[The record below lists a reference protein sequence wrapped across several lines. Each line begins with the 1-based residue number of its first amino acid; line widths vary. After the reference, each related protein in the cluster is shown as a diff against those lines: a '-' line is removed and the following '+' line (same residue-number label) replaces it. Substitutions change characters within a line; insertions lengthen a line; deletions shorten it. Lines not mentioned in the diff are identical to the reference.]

1 MSSRLVFTRIP
12 RAILSTRGLKP
23 INVRY
28 FSATQSLLN
37 EVDTKKLIMQMRK
50 ETSLPLKNCREA
62 LVETVWTRLYIFINW
77 LLIIKNWDFEA
88 AKLYLKKEA
97 KRLGLKK
104 MASLGKINVWR
115 PTSNC
120 SLVRG
125 LILKRLQ
132 IGLTVLYGE
141 TYY

>member
-37 EVDTKKLIMQMRK
+37 EQVDTKKLIMQMRK

-62 LVETVWTRLYIFINW
+62 LVETV
-77 LLIIKNWDFEA
+77 
-88 AKLYLKKEA
+88 
-97 KRLGLKK
+97 
-104 MASLGKINVWR
+104 
-115 PTSNC
+115 
-120 SLVRG
+120 
-125 LILKRLQ
+125 
-132 IGLTVLYGE
+132 
-141 TYY
+141 